1 MELKHYIAGIRETE
15 IFALEERIILAKKR
29 LEFLVDYTSMSPA
42 EMRIN
47 SEAFNWH
54 SRMPPIFEEHEEI
67 IGASKR
73 QAENALKLRRDRFV
87 EELDGYNKQLEEFE
101 TFGDVSEVNRYL
113 KKAQTLNSRLEAA
126 QEKVRGLVFS
136 GRNGVSI
143 FRRNCINLELL

>member
-1 MELKHYIAGIRETE
+1 MTRDKRLVILLTTSLTLFRLCEEYEAIANKALATPANTEQLMELKHYIAGIRETD

-73 QAENALKLRRDRFV
+73 QAENALKV
-87 EELDGYNKQLEEFE
+87 IYK
-101 TFGDVSEVNRYL
+101 
-113 KKAQTLNSRLEAA
+113 
-126 QEKVRGLVFS
+126 
-136 GRNGVSI
+136 
-143 FRRNCINLELL
+143 